1 MAEAYCELYVEDAQD
16 VIPES
21 FSFATYYLKLSLEEY
36 VEKFLAFEYIHLIEE
51 GNPHYLSGMS
61 GIELAAEIVNIVPEK
76 RHYDY
81 IPYGRDYWIGWI
93 VAYYQWSRNVTYKTI
108 FSKFSLER
116 FIIAYP
122 TFHEKEEE
130 KMYEYMDEIIFG
142 ETNE

>member
-1 MAEAYCELYVEDAQD
+1 MAEAYSKLYVEDAQD

-36 VEKFLAFEYIHLIEE
+36 VEKFLAFEYIHLLET

-61 GIELAAEIVNIVPEK
+61 GIELAEEITNTYLER

-116 FIIAYP
+116 FIMAYP
-122 TFHEKEEE
+122 TFHEQDEY

-142 ETNE
+142 ENK